1 MDAQMPTTTMNTAKI
16 AVFTG
21 PRAVAFIDRPVDV
34 LGPNDARVQTLFSG
48 ISHGTEMNV
57 YRGKA
62 PQWSKRYDP
71 VLRLFVPVS
80 PEAAIPP
87 SRGYWKPSDT
97 HWDYPLAYGYQNV
110 GRVVEVGT
118 SVTTVKP
125 DDLVFAY
132 EPHQTMCVAPAA
144 SLIRLPNLRN
154 PAQGVVYSNINTA
167 YNGVLD
173 ADIRL
178 DDVVVIFGQG
188 LIGLLV
194 TQFVRRS
201 AAQKVIVVDPI
212 ASRREIALRLGA
224 TAALDPKAGDV
235 ALQIREQTDGRGAD
249 VTIDVTGSYAALQ
262 EAIRA
267 AAPNTTVIALSWYGG
282 TAEALN
288 LSEEFHHNRIT
299 IKCSQ
304 VAAVDPD
311 LSATHSVS
319 RRMAHVLEAFDTLE
333 IDSLLTHRLP
343 FTDAAMAYDLVDNHS
358 SEVIQVYLEYTK

>member
-1 MDAQMPTTTMNTAKI
+1 MDTDMPSAAKTARI

-21 PRAVAFIDRPVDV
+21 PRQVDFIESSLDAP
-34 LGPNDARVQTLFSG
+34 GPSDACVQTLFSG

-71 VLRLFVPVS
+71 TLRLFVPAI
-80 PEAAIPP
+80 PEARIKPA
-87 SRGYWKPSDT
+87 RGYWKPSDT
-97 HWDYPLAYGYQNV
+97 HWEYPLAYGYQNV
-110 GRVVEVGT
+110 GRVTAIGRDVTEVKVG
-118 SVTTVKP
+118 
-125 DDLVFAY
+125 DLVFAY
-132 EPHQTMCVAPAA
+132 EPHQDVYVAPAA
-144 SLIRLPNLRN
+144 SLIKLPDLKN

-188 LIGLLV
+188 LIGLLA

-201 AAQKVIVVDPI
+201 AARKIIVVDPI
-212 ASRREIALRLGA
+212 AARREMALKLGA
-224 TAALDPKAGDV
+224 TAALDPQAGDV
-235 ALQIREQTDGRGAD
+235 ALQVREQTDGRGAD

-304 VAAVDPD
+304 VAAVAPD

-343 FTDAAMAYDLVDNHS
+343 FTQTASAYDLVDNHS
-358 SEVIQVYLEYTK
+358 SDVIQVFLDYTG